1 MAERGVASGAL
12 TDAETSL
19 YTSMKARHGGMGI
32 AQLERHTCTGCHVDL
47 SQVEYEQVVHTP
59 AGELPDRR
67 RPADRETA
75 HVLLW
80 FVATSV
86 LTIFFVFRDPRFD
99 YRWLIAGA
107 LLPDVVDVWFGG
119 ARVLHSLTGAV
130 GAMVLVMLVTAGRRP
145 IRRRLLSLPIGVLL
159 HLVFDGAFSATEV
172 FWWPF
177 MGGFDDASLPV
188 AQRGWWNLGLELAG

>member
-1 MAERGVASGAL
+1 MF
-12 TDAETSL
+12 
-19 YTSMKARHGGMGI
+19 
-32 AQLERHTCTGCHVDL
+32 
-47 SQVEYEQVVHTP
+47 
-59 AGELPDRR
+59 
-67 RPADRETA
+67 
-75 HVLLW
+75 LW

-119 ARVLHSLTGAV
+119 ARVLHSLAGAV
-130 GAMVLVMLVTAGRRP
+130 GALVVVMIVTAGRRP

-177 MGGFDDASLPV
+177 MGGFDDAPLPI
-188 AQRGWWNLGLELAG
+188 AQRGWWNLGLELAGAAMIAWAWRFFGLADAARRREFLTEGRLTQAA